1 MEVSCFISNRE
12 EGGGRQMRIVNR
24 TDRHERYSHQ
34 KNSRVIRKPYISP
47 HNGLGRLI
55 TNVLYMDI
63 LVFVAA
69 DLPETEKDC
78 LRSIPAALRSARV
91 SAIHDELQRLP
102 TFG

>member
-1 MEVSCFISNRE
+1 MEITCFISNRE

-34 KNSRVIRKPYISP
+34 HTRVVRKPYISP
-47 HNGLGRLI
+47 YNGLGRLI
-55 TNVLYMDI
+55 TIVLYMEI

-69 DLPETEKDC
+69 DLPKTEKDC
-78 LRSIPAALRSARV
+78 FRSIPAALRSARV
-91 SAIHDELQRLP
+91 SAIYDELQRLP